1 MHTRETLVIHT
12 RRRRRRHIFVDVM
25 QFYAWTLLPELS
37 KTNNDHHQVIFTRT
51 TLIRI
56 RAKEDQLLS
65 LLSHIFRINLTRFI
79 QIKIEIFF
87 FEEAEAGG
95 KKCYI
100 TLSKFSSMNIYLT
113 SLKLCHREVNNVLF
127 AFHNLLIY
135 VRRGPEE
142 REREREKK
150 NPVTDRGRII
160 DLKAEGEKKTSDERL
175 DRIVKKKNNDGQ
187 VILRLQ

>member
-1 MHTRETLVIHT
+1 MNETELLPMRHTIGVVNGRINSSRSGGDDEETCTLEKPYSYT
-12 RRRRRRHIFVDVM
+12 RRRRHIFVDVM

-37 KTNNDHHQVIFTRT
+37 KTNNDHHHQVIFTWT

-87 FEEAEAGG
+87 FFEEAGG

-135 VRRGPEE
+135 VRRGTEE
-142 REREREKK
+142 KEREKK
-150 NPVTDRGRII
+150 KIH
-160 DLKAEGEKKTSDERL
+160 
-175 DRIVKKKNNDGQ
+175 
-187 VILRLQ
+187 

>member
-1 MHTRETLVIHT
+1 MRHTIGVVNGRINSSRSGGDDEETCTLEKPYSYT
-12 RRRRRRHIFVDVM
+12 RRRHIFVDVM

-87 FEEAEAGG
+87 LRRRSREKEMLHYSFEIFVHEHLLNISETFVIE
-95 KKCYI
+95 KLIMFCLHFITYLYI
-100 TLSKFSSMNIYLT
+100 RSKGNG
-113 SLKLCHREVNNVLF
+113 R
-127 AFHNLLIY
+127 
-135 VRRGPEE
+135 E
-142 REREREKK
+142 RERERRGKK
-150 NPVTDRGRII
+150 S
-160 DLKAEGEKKTSDERL
+160 SD
-175 DRIVKKKNNDGQ
+175 
-187 VILRLQ
+187 